1 MTRTRTRKMKFLL
14 VEDSPVHQ
22 RLTQRAL
29 EACALEVD
37 LDIVS
42 DGVEALEYLRSHM
55 ATDEHDSDQPD
66 LILLDLN
73 MPRKGGLEV
82 LAEIKA
88 DPALKSIPVAV
99 LTTSEAPNDIRE
111 SYDRGANTYLPK
123 PDGFHEFRELLKEL
137 GQFWLKR
144 ARLPRHGQ

>member
-1 MTRTRTRKMKFLL
+1 MIKRPSRKLRFLL
-14 VEDSPVHQ
+14 VEDSVVHQ

-29 EACALEVD
+29 QATDLEVE

-42 DGVEALEYLRSHM
+42 DGVEAMEYLARCTG
-55 ATDEHDSDQPD
+55 ANGNDQPD

-82 LAEIKA
+82 LSEVKA
-88 DPALKSIPVAV
+88 DPALRSIPVAV

-111 SYDRGANTYLPK
+111 SYERGANTYLPK
-123 PDGFHEFRELLKEL
+123 PDGFHEFRDMLNEL
-137 GQFWLKR
+137 GGLWLR
-144 ARLPRHGQ
+144 RVRLPRHGK